1 MIYILIFLTIIVLLG
16 VASVL
21 FIKKTSKNNNFVM
34 PNTKNTIK
42 KSPDDIYSDN
52 PNPSYQVTL
61 IDYKKNQFAISK
73 SYESESVFFKV
84 AKNKRIN
91 VYTIN
96 KQYIGQIAIK
106 DYKPFSLIATKPD
119 FFEGIITGYQ
129 TVNIMT
135 KKVIISVEAK
145 EENSIEIYKID
156 KSYLNTLITLKS
168 IFKKNDVIETSYGPS
183 TVTDVFDDYLIVD
196 VPSLGK
202 REIYDIS
209 ETIK

>member
-1 MIYILIFLTIIVLLG
+1 M
-16 VASVL
+16 
-21 FIKKTSKNNNFVM
+21 FIAINTF
-34 PNTKNTIK
+34 TKNTIK

-61 IDYKKNQFAISK
+61 IDHKKNQVAISK

-96 KQYIGQIAIK
+96 KKYIGQIAIK
-106 DYKPFSLIATKPD
+106 DYKPFNLIATKPD

-156 KSYLNTLITLKS
+156 KNYLNTLITLKA
-168 IFKKNDVIETSYGPS
+168 IFKKNDVVETNYGPS
-183 TVTDVFDDYLIVD
+183 TIIEIFDDYLLVE
-196 VPSLGK
+196 VPSLGE
-202 REIYDIS
+202 REVHDIDQILNP
-209 ETIK
+209 TK